1 MIIIVININ
10 LIQQNKESFI
20 STLDP
25 PIPNRCSFKANFSRA
40 PTKSSMASEL
50 HGHFPTTVFVICLGT
65 GGNIKHVD
73 NIMQ

>member
-1 MIIIVININ
+1 MMIIIAININ
-10 LIQQNKESFI
+10 LIQQNKASFI

-50 HGHFPTTVFVICLGT
+50 HGENSRPPCLSYVWGT
-65 GGNIKHVD
+65 GGNTKHV
-73 NIMQ
+73 Q